1 VTVIDF
7 PSKKDLVIHFA
18 HSAYRLAECFK
29 ARETGITCFQ
39 TWTPEDTVARMGEAQ
54 VAVMSGFWRD
64 AFLDM
69 PGALRFVQVSAAGYD
84 QFDQVRMTMVGLRL
98 ANASGVNM
106 NAVSDHAMALILGFM
121 RQLHVARDNQ
131 RKHLWRG
138 MISNLS
144 EREDELAGRTV
155 LIIGM
160 GAIGQRVARLA
171 KAFDMKVI
179 GVRRNT
185 AAIKGVVDEAHSPTA
200 LPALWGRADFV
211 VLTCPLTD
219 ETANIVDA
227 AALNAM
233 ADDAHLINMARGG
246 CVDEVALIEGLRAGK
261 IAGAGID
268 VTGEEPLAE
277 NSPLWDFDNVILTPH
292 TGGETRHYEENV
304 VDILIDNL
312 GRLERGETE
321 LYNQIV

>member
-185 AAIKGVVDEAHSPTA
+185 AAIKGVVDEAHAPTA

>member
-106 NAVSDHAMALILGFM
+106 NAVSDHAMALILAFM

-185 AAIKGVVDEAHSPTA
+185 AAIKGVVDEAHAPTA

-246 CVDEVALIEGLRAGK
+246 CVDEVALIEGLRTGK

>member
-1 VTVIDF
+1 VTDF
-7 PSKKDLVIHFA
+7 PSKDDLVIHLA
-18 HSAYRLAECFK
+18 HSAYRLAECFE
-29 ARETGITCFQ
+29 ARGTGISCFQ
-39 TWTPEDTVARMGEAQ
+39 TWTLDDTIARMGEAP

-64 AFLDM
+64 SFLDT

-84 QFDQVRMTMVGLRL
+84 QFDQARMAAGGLRL

-106 NAVSDHAMALILGFM
+106 NAVSDHAMALMLGLM

-131 RKHLWRG
+131 RKHHWRG

-171 KAFDMKVI
+171 KAFEMKVI

-185 AAIKGVVDEAHSPTA
+185 AAIMDIIDEAHAPAA
-200 LPALWGRADFV
+200 LPGLWGRSDFV

-227 AALNAM
+227 AALDAM

-246 CVDEVALIEGLRAGK
+246 CVDEAALVEGLRAGK

-268 VTGEEPLAE
+268 VTVEEPLAAD
-277 NSPLWDFDNVILTPH
+277 SPLWDFDNVILTPH

-312 GRLERGETE
+312 GRLGRGETE

>member
-106 NAVSDHAMALILGFM
+106 NAVSDHAMALILAFM

-185 AAIKGVVDEAHSPTA
+185 AAIKGVVDEAHAPTA

>member
-1 VTVIDF
+1 VINF
-7 PSKKDLVIHFA
+7 PSKNNLVIHFA

-29 ARETGITCFQ
+29 ARETEISCFQ
-39 TWTPEDTVARMGEAQ
+39 TWTPEDTVARIGEAP

-84 QFDQVRMTMVGLRL
+84 QFDQARMAAGGLRL

-106 NAVSDHAMALILGFM
+106 NAVSDHAMALILAFM